1 MSHNLHISNG
11 KASLMY
17 VGETPWH
24 RLGIKLDRPATAQEA
39 IDFANLNYPVEKRA
53 LKAVLPGRQLIDV
66 PNQFATVRMDE
77 SLSILGTV
85 GRRYQVIPNV
95 AAFSFFDGLIDRD
108 EAVYHSAG
116 VIGKGERCFILAK
129 LPGHIR
135 VLKNDPLDK
144 YVLLLNSHDGSTPTL
159 ARFTSVRVV
168 CQNTLS
174 AALSGSEQSVSI
186 RHTANAQQKL
196 EEAHKILGLYN
207 SLAAQLQFIFN
218 RMALTKI
225 TDKQLLDYVKTLIPQ
240 NEEAESNVRTD
251 NIRNT
256 LLELNETGR
265 GAELARGTLWN
276 ALNCVAEY
284 TDHVQNSQNPQ
295 KALKSIWFG
304 SGEQLKQR
312 AFKLAESML

>member
-24 RLGIKLDRPATAQEA
+24 RLGIKLDKPATAQEA
-39 IDFANLNYPVEKRA
+39 IEAAHLDYFVEKRA
-53 LKAVLPGRQLIDV
+53 LKAVLPGKHLLDV
-66 PNQFATVRMDE
+66 PQQFATVRMDE
-77 SLSILGTV
+77 TPVVLGTV
-85 GRRYQVIPNV
+85 GSRYQVIPNV

-108 EAVYHSAG
+108 EAIYHSAG

-135 VLKNDPLDK
+135 VGKNDPLDK
-144 YVLLLNSHDGSTPTL
+144 YVLLVNSHDGSTPTL
-159 ARFTSVRVV
+159 ARFTSVRVI

-174 AALSGSEQSVSI
+174 AALAGSEQSVSI

-225 TDKQLLDYVKTLIPQ
+225 TDKQLIDYVKKLIPD
-240 NEEAESNVRTD
+240 NEEADSTVRTD

-256 LLELNETGR
+256 ILELNESGR
-265 GAELARGTLWN
+265 GAELARGTLWGGFN
-276 ALNCVAEY
+276 SIAEY

-304 SGEQLKQR
+304 SGEQLKKR
-312 AFKLAESML
+312 AFALAESML